1 MTEDHSRAMCGMI
14 PPFHGPSL
22 LVSGVFCIYLLDFM
36 SYLRKYAVIVNL
48 NTIGFII

>member
-14 PPFHGPSL
+14 PPFHDPSL
-22 LVSGVFCIYLLDFM
+22 LFSEVFCIYLSDFM